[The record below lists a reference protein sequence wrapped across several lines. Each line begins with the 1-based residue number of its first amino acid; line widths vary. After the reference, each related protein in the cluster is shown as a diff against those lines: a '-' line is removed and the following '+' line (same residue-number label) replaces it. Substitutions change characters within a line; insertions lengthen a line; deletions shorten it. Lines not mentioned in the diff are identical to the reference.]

1 MYIVYK
7 EDPVVKACGKE
18 LGGCA
23 AQWGYQR
30 IYRVSKGNVWTQ
42 WDYDGTQWDYD
53 GTQWDYDGTI
63 PLNPTAILKKSSYNF
78 SEKATVFH
86 HKNSK
91 TPPFLYRFATISPP
105 ICHRV
110 VAALPRYSHNPID
123 KTKTPLYN
131 ILYTLSR

>member
-53 GTQWDYDGTI
+53 GTQWDYDGTQWD
-63 PLNPTAILKKSSYNF
+63 LVWHHSSYT
-78 SEKATVFH
+78 SQPH
-86 HKNSK
+86 RHSK
-91 TPPFLYRFATISPP
+91 KI
-105 ICHRV
+105 
-110 VAALPRYSHNPID
+110 
-123 KTKTPLYN
+123 
-131 ILYTLSR
+131 